1 MDPGEFL
8 VSCLAEIVTVIFN
21 WRLFISGP
29 FRFSTSL
36 STMMVTK
43 GDKMWSFNL
52 TEEQKT
58 LTGNRLVKQGAVAG
72 KDLF

>member
-1 MDPGEFL
+1 
-8 VSCLAEIVTVIFN
+8 
-21 WRLFISGP
+21 
-29 FRFSTSL
+29 
-36 STMMVTK
+36 MMVTK